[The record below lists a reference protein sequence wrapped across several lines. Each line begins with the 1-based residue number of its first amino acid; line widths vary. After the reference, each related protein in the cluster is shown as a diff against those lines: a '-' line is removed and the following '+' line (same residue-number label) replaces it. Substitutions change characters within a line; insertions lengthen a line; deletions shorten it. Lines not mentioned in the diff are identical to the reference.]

1 MPKRG
6 VKRGKGG
13 GRIDK
18 SKDRHEIHAA
28 MHEQESKLESAT
40 YQLCA
45 HLGIGEEEI
54 ENIPDA
60 ELVSF
65 FRTQIQSKY

>member
-1 MPKRG
+1 
-6 VKRGKGG
+6 
-13 GRIDK
+13 
-18 SKDRHEIHAA
+18 